1 MNNDLVKK
9 TDKTAFEKVV
19 SVSQIL
25 LLISTAVVT
34 AYQINQLLKSQKDEK
49 S

>member
-1 MNNDLVKK
+1 MNNELVKK
-9 TDKTAFEKVV
+9 TDKTTFEEIVI
-19 SVSQIL
+19 VSQIL

-34 AYQINQLLKSQKDEK
+34 AYQINQLIKTKNDEK